1 MDDITIDR
9 LVLDI
14 PGITPARAMELSRF
28 LGQELATAS
37 SAGGNFS
44 NITVDLAEGDNTSD
58 TPALAKSIAASLL
71 RQIG

>member
-1 MDDITIDR
+1 MDDISIDR

-28 LGQELATAS
+28 LGQELAAAPAAS
-37 SAGGNFS
+37 GNFS
-44 NITVDLAEGDNTSD
+44 NVTIDLAEGDNMSD
-58 TPALAKSIAASLL
+58 TPGLAKSIAASLL